1 MTHDECRSLEE
12 LIQIVVKYHPDADVA
27 LVEKAYHFAQKAHEG
42 QMRKSGEPYFF
53 HPLTVAGIL
62 AKLMLDPPT
71 IAAGLLHDTV
81 EDCEDVTIE
90 VVTRE
95 FGQDVALL
103 VDGVTKLKRLDFARL
118 VGEVHS
124 PDEAP
129 EIYDRLAKNAAF
141 PIVQFDWTKLE

>member
-12 LIQIVVKYHPDADVA
+12 LIQIMVKYHPDADVA
-27 LVEKAYHFAQKAHEG
+27 MVEKAYHFAQKAHEG

-53 HPLTVAGIL
+53 HPLMVAGIL

-90 VVTRE
+90 VIARE

-103 VDGVTKLKRLDFARL
+103 VDGVTKLKRLDFSSRVEQQAESIRKM
-118 VGEVHS
+118 
-124 PDEAP
+124 
-129 EIYDRLAKNAAF
+129 ILAMSKD
-141 PIVQFDWTKLE
+141 IRVV